1 MRLLDALL
9 TPDPVRRA
17 RLLQSLL
24 AMSTMCAGIAA
35 MHYFVW
41 IGVASATGVAVWTAV
56 AFAGMAALYAA
67 IRSGWSER
75 LADPSLSVLQM
86 DFAIACSAAAYAL
99 LGPGRGGVF
108 PVVMVILM
116 YGMFKSTMRQ
126 MAGVCVFGVAV
137 LGATMAAMALADP
150 ARYPPAIE
158 LGHFLMVATMMPAAS
173 ILAARLSRLRW
184 RLVHQRAEL
193 RAALERI
200 RQLATRDELTGLINR
215 RHMSELMEQEHQ
227 RCIRSGHTFCIAV
240 LEIDDFKAHAAQLGE
255 DGEAR
260 LLRAVAAE
268 GAQLVR
274 VADVLAHWGGERF
287 LLLMSDTRA
296 PLARGGLDRLRESLA
311 GVRVFV
317 GAPSLHLTLSAGL
330 AEHHAGET
338 VEQTVARAEAALR
351 EAVRQG
357 DSRVVV
363 A

>member
-9 TPDPVRRA
+9 TRDPDRRA
-17 RLLQSLL
+17 RLSHSLL
-24 AMSTMCAGIAA
+24 AMSTMAAGIVA
-35 MHYFVW
+35 MQYFVW
-41 IGVASATGVAVWTAV
+41 IGAARALPVAVWTGC
-56 AFAGMAALYAA
+56 AFAGMAAFYAL
-67 IRSGWSER
+67 IRSGVTAR
-75 LADPSLSVLQM
+75 LADPSISAIQM
-86 DFAIACSAAAYAL
+86 GYAMACCAGAYAL
-99 LGPGRGGVF
+99 LGPARGGVF
-108 PVVMVILM
+108 PIAMVALM
-116 YGMFKSTMRQ
+116 YGMFRSSARQ
-126 MAGVCVFGVAV
+126 MAAVCAFGVVAF
-137 LGATMAAMALADP
+137 GAAMALSAWLDP
-150 ARYPPAIE
+150 ARYPPAVE
-158 LGHFLMVATMMPAAS
+158 AGHFLMIVTMVPVAS